1 MKSLV
6 VSAGLALGLL
16 GFADTASAQ
25 VIISPGYGWGGG
37 YYQPVYPAYGW
48 GGYRPYYAYPRT
60 AISVG
65 YGNPGW
71 GYGYGRP
78 WGWGAPGWGGGWGA
92 PGWGGG
98 WGGRPGVSFGLT
110 FIR

>member
-6 VSAGLALGLL
+6 VSAGLALGLF

-37 YYQPVYPAYGW
+37 YYPRPVYPAYGW

-65 YGNPGW
+65 YGYPGW
-71 GYGYGRP
+71 GGYGYGRP
-78 WGWGAPGWGGGWGA
+78 WGGYPGYGYGYPRYGYGGGY
-92 PGWGGG
+92 
-98 WGGRPGVSFGLT
+98 RPGVSFGLT
-110 FIR
+110 IIR